1 MIAFDFMHITQHV
14 KNICIATFHTYCCA
28 NGTNDVGAKAAI

>member
-1 MIAFDFMHITQHV
+1 MIAFDFTHVTQHV
-14 KNICIATFHTYCCA
+14 KNICIATIRMYML